1 MRKVREKLEI
11 LDTVDLYIT
20 RFIEDKLGEGLVDNE
35 NEEYEISLE
44 GDLRSKSG
52 KGEVNERNKRRIW
65 IKNYGDRVIDKV
77 KELKELESGEKKRR
91 QLMSKR
97 ENMDTECFGKISME

>member
-1 MRKVREKLEI
+1 MRKVRENLEI

-44 GDLRSKSG
+44 GDVRSKSG
-52 KGEVNERNKRRIW
+52 KGDV
-65 IKNYGDRVIDKV
+65 
-77 KELKELESGEKKRR
+77 
-91 QLMSKR
+91 
-97 ENMDTECFGKISME
+97 

>member
-1 MRKVREKLEI
+1 MRENLEI

-44 GDLRSKSG
+44 GDVRSKSG
-52 KGEVNERNKRRIW
+52 KGERKE
-65 IKNYGDRVIDKV
+65 IKEEY
-77 KELKELESGEKKRR
+77 E
-91 QLMSKR
+91 
-97 ENMDTECFGKISME
+97 

>member
-1 MRKVREKLEI
+1 MSRKRISGDMRKVRENLEI

-44 GDLRSKSG
+44 GDVRSKSG
-52 KGEVNERNKRRIW
+52 KGEVKERNKLRMRMRVLMRLSRKRISRRYE
-65 IKNYGDRVIDKV
+65 KS
-77 KELKELESGEKKRR
+77 EGEFR
-91 QLMSKR
+91 
-97 ENMDTECFGKISME
+97 DFGYS

>member
-1 MRKVREKLEI
+1 MRKVRENLEI

-44 GDLRSKSG
+44 GDVRSKSG
-52 KGEVNERNKRRIW
+52 KGEVKERNKRRIW
-65 IKNYGDRVIDKV
+65 IRNYGDRVIRKV
-77 KELKELESGEKKRR
+77 KELKEVESGGKEKEAVK
-91 QLMSKR
+91 
-97 ENMDTECFGKISME
+97 EKIWTQKFW

>member
-1 MRKVREKLEI
+1 MRLSRKRISGDMRKVRENLEI

-44 GDLRSKSG
+44 GDVRSKSG
-52 KGEVNERNKRRIW
+52 KGEVKERNKRRI
-65 IKNYGDRVIDKV
+65 
-77 KELKELESGEKKRR
+77 
-91 QLMSKR
+91 
-97 ENMDTECFGKISME
+97 